1 MSLCAVYQAASIR
14 SLPSAY
20 RGPLVRLAV
29 GLESSEDLRQDL
41 AQAFARAGL

>member
-29 GLESSEDLRQDL
+29 GMESAHDLQQDL
-41 AQAFARAGL
+41 AQALARAGL

>member
-14 SLPSAY
+14 SLPAAY

-29 GLESSEDLRQDL
+29 GLEAVEDLKADI
-41 AQAFARAGL
+41 AQALEKL